1 MIGLIDEF
9 EPDGTR
15 RFGVGHFDLVVID
28 EAHRSVYKKYR
39 GIFEYFDSYLVGLTA
54 TPRDQVDK
62 NTYDLFDLETG
73 VPTDAYSLEEA
84 IEDRHLVPPEA
95 YSVPLKF
102 IREGIR
108 YDDLSDDEKEQWDDL
123 DWDDEDGDPPDEVN
137 AHAINQWLFNAD
149 TVDKVLENL
158 MTDGIKVAGGDRV
171 GKTIV
176 FAKNQRHAEF
186 IGERFNLHYPALAAS
201 GFARVI
207 TNQTNYA
214 QSLIDDFGQAD
225 KVPHIAI
232 SVDMLDT
239 GIDVPECVNLVFFKV
254 VRSRTKFWQM
264 IGRGTRLSPDLFGPG
279 DHKTKFRVFDYC
291 MNLEYFGSD
300 MAGAE
305 GALAPSLTERLW
317 NTRIDILHAFGG
329 NDTYIDERATL
340 EELLRVEVDSMNR
353 DNFLVRPHLENVNR
367 YREPEPWKTLSP
379 LEIAELRALGD
390 LPRELDPEHEDAKR
404 FDILVLG
411 AQLGVLNGSEYNRQ
425 RTRIQAI
432 AGLLQEKDN
441 TLQVAA
447 EMELIVDV
455 QSDEWWEDVT
465 YQMLEA
471 ARTRLGPWSPCSTR
485 NNAPSST
492 ATSKMNSAK
501 QPSSTSCKAQTP
513 SNSSARKPNTSCNRT
528 SANQPSPKSAPV
540 NRSPPPTSPTCNDS
554 SLPQGS
560 ATTPPS
566 KPHRNEPAASDSS
579 SDRSSDST
587 EPQQKQRSNRSWQTG
602 TTPAPKSTSSTSSST
617 NSPAPARSKSDAS
630 TTTRTSVS
638 PLKDPKRS
646 SPKPRSTN

>member
-15 RFGVGHFDLVVID
+15 QLESGTSISLSSTKRTAASTRNT
-28 EAHRSVYKKYR
+28 EA
-39 GIFEYFDSYLVGLTA
+39 FEYFDSYLVGLTA

-186 IGERFNLHYPALAAS
+186 IGERFNLHYPHS
-201 GFARVI
+201 RPQGFSSHHEPNELRPKPDRRLRPPP
-207 TNQTNYA
+207 TKPPT
-214 QSLIDDFGQAD
+214 
-225 KVPHIAI
+225 AI

-254 VRSRTKFWQM
+254 VQPHQVLADDRPRDPTEPRPVRPRRPQTKFSV
-264 IGRGTRLSPDLFGPG
+264 RLLQTSNTSAATWRRRRCARSIA
-279 DHKTKFRVFDYC
+279 HRTT
-291 MNLEYFGSD
+291 LEH
-300 MAGAE
+300 
-305 GALAPSLTERLW
+305 P
-317 NTRIDILHAFGG
+317 IDILHAFSG
-329 NDTYIDERATL
+329 NDTYTDERATL
-340 EELLRVEVDSMNR
+340 EELLQVEVDSMNR

-367 YREPEPWKTLSP
+367 YEPEPWKTLSP
-379 LEIAELRALGD
+379 LEDAELRAATC
-390 LPRELDPEHEDAKR
+390 PRTRPRTRRRQTIRHPRPRL
-404 FDILVLG
+404 
-411 AQLGVLNGSEYNRQ
+411 QLGVLNGSEYSRQ

-432 AGLLQEKDN
+432 AGLLR
-441 TLQVAA
+441 TTSRRSR
-447 EMELIVDV
+447 EMELIIDV
-455 QSDEWWEDVT
+455 QSDEWWENVT
-465 YQMLEA
+465 YQMLET
-471 ARTRLGPWSPCSTR
+471 ARTRLRTLVTLLDKKERPIIYGDFEDELDE
-485 NNAPSST
+485 
-492 ATSKMNSAK
+492 ATVIDVVQGADSFEQFRK
-501 QPSSTSCKAQTP
+501 KAEHFLQQNLGE
-513 SNSSARKPNTSCNRT
+513 S
-528 SANQPSPKSAPV
+528 QSPKSAPV

-554 SLPQGS
+554 SLPRGS
-560 ATTPPS
+560 ATTPP
-566 KPHRNEPAASDSS
+566 
-579 SDRSSDST
+579 
-587 EPQQKQRSNRSWQTG
+587 
-602 TTPAPKSTSSTSSST
+602 
-617 NSPAPARSKSDAS
+617 
-630 TTTRTSVS
+630 
-638 PLKDPKRS
+638 
-646 SPKPRSTN
+646 